1 MKLIE
6 EPVLVSERIQ
16 RFSELKNNN
25 KMHLDV
31 LNHGWGGGTGFS
43 LKLENTFGI
52 FVQRHKGQILC
63 SQVVLSIFFFL
74 LLSFVVSFKL
84 LCYPSILYN
93 Y

>member
-1 MKLIE
+1 
-6 EPVLVSERIQ
+6 
-16 RFSELKNNN
+16 
-25 KMHLDV
+25 MHLDV

-52 FVQRHKGQILC
+52 FVQKTQGADP
-63 SQVVLSIFFFL
+63 VLTSCFIYFFFL